1 VRVLE
6 VLSDLAG
13 DARIPSRER
22 SADVFVNGARVASI
36 TFGGKQHP
44 TNPVTLDL
52 SRYFVAGVNRVEV
65 RENKRSGVATI
76 QLIETHYSRWP
87 EQMESAK
94 ALRFNVQFDK
104 TDAAIN
110 EEVTARVVAERVGFR
125 GYGMLLAEIGLPPGA
140 EVDRATLDAAM
151 KKNDWHLYRYE
162 IQPDRIVAYLWP
174 QAGGSSFEFKFRSR
188 YGLNALT
195 SASILYDYYN
205 PDEHIVLKPTRFVVE
220 AR

>member
-1 VRVLE
+1 
-6 VLSDLAG
+6 
-13 DARIPSRER
+13 
-22 SADVFVNGARVASI
+22 
-36 TFGGKQHP
+36 
-44 TNPVTLDL
+44 
-52 SRYFVAGVNRVEV
+52 
-65 RENKRSGVATI
+65 
-76 QLIETHYSRWP
+76 
-87 EQMESAK
+87 
-94 ALRFNVQFDK
+94 
-104 TDAAIN
+104 
-110 EEVTARVVAERVGFR
+110 
-125 GYGMLLAEIGLPPGA
+125 MLLAEIGLPPGA